1 MTNEETRI
9 GSYTLSSNATGGIS
23 NGQLG
28 FVEYYPWN
36 SGGSRNCSSLPW
48 KAVTFGNPSTSTGG
62 AVNGTIQA
70 PYEYRYCFEKVTFQ
84 AQQTTNGFEVSVG
97 FTSND

>member
-1 MTNEETRI
+1 M
-9 GSYTLSSNATGGIS
+9 
-23 NGQLG
+23 
-28 FVEYYPWN
+28 
-36 SGGSRNCSSLPW
+36 
-48 KAVTFGNPSTSTGG
+48 TFGNPSTSTGG